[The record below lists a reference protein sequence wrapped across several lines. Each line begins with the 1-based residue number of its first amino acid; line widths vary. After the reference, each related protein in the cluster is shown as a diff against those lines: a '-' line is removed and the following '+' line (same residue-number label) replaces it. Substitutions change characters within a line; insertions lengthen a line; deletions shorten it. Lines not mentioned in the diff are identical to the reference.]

1 MILFYFLFLT
11 IVVLL
16 VIGGYDSTMRLVM
29 YIDLR
34 IRELILDMRI
44 WFFKKKLKKQ
54 LNQERKELK
63 KQMEQT
69 Q

>member
-44 WFFKKKLKKQ
+44 WFFKRKLKKQ

-63 KQMEQT
+63 KQMEQN

>member
-1 MILFYFLFLT
+1 MILFYLLFIT

-29 YIDLR
+29 YIDIR
-34 IRELILDMRI
+34 IRELILDIRI
-44 WFFKKKLKKQ
+44 WFFKRKLKKQ

-63 KQMEQT
+63 KQMEQN

>member
-1 MILFYFLFLT
+1 
-11 IVVLL
+11 
-16 VIGGYDSTMRLVM
+16 MRLVM

-34 IRELILDMRI
+34 IRELILDIRI
-44 WFFKKKLKKQ
+44 WFFKRKLKKQ

-63 KQMEQT
+63 KQMEQN

>member
-34 IRELILDMRI
+34 IRELILDRRI
-44 WFFKKKLKKQ
+44 WFFKRKLKKQ

-63 KQMEQT
+63 KQLEQN

>member
-63 KQMEQT
+63 KQMEQN

>member
-34 IRELILDMRI
+34 IRELILDIRI
-44 WFFKKKLKKQ
+44 WFFKRKLKKQ

-63 KQMEQT
+63 KQMEQN

>member
-54 LNQERKELK
+54 LNQDRKELK